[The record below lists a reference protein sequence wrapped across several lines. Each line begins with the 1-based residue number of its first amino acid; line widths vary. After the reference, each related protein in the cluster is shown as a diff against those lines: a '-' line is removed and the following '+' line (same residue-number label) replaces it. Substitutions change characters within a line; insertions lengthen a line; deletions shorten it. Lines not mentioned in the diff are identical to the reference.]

1 MDKTEV
7 LAELKDLES
16 CLYSWVRQS
25 QTLDKH
31 HQDILIECYK
41 EGFTKIREYITD
53 AAKSLEELNE
63 VEKFFK
69 ICIQK
74 RVDMALLYGCA
85 SDVIYNDNIK
95 KRNAPD
101 IKPITTKEYLF
112 FVDYY
117 NNHTAEINHGH
128 YHLAGD
134 KSENRK
140 ES

>member
-25 QTLDKH
+25 QTLDKR
-31 HQDILIECYK
+31 HQDILIEGYK
-41 EGFTKIREYITD
+41 EGFDKIREYITD
-53 AAKSLEELNE
+53 AAESLKKLNE

-85 SDVIYNDNIK
+85 SDIIYNDNIK

-117 NNHTAEINHGH
+117 NNHSAEIIHGH
-128 YHLAGD
+128 YYLAGD
-134 KSENRK
+134 KPEK
-140 ES
+140 